1 MKIKALA
8 DLVGLSVR
16 TLRHYDELG
25 LLKPD
30 QISAAGYRLY
40 SADNLAQLQQILFF
54 RELGFPLAQIKSIV
68 NDPAFDRL
76 QALEQHQRLLVHK
89 QRRLSVLLQTL
100 EHTIRDAKGELKMPD
115 SEKFQG
121 FAVGASS
128 PTLEAYTQE
137 ARQRWGDA
145 AVEASHGRLAAMQAQ
160 GFDFQGAMN
169 ALYTRLADLRHGDPG
184 APEAQSAI
192 AEWYVLLSRVG
203 HYSPAAF
210 KGLGQMYVDD
220 ARFTRNIDQFGD
232 GLAVFLRDAMA
243 IYAEALATE

>member
-1 MKIKALA
+1 M
-8 DLVGLSVR
+8 S
-16 TLRHYDELG
+16 
-25 LLKPD
+25 
-30 QISAAGYRLY
+30 
-40 SADNLAQLQQILFF
+40 
-54 RELGFPLAQIKSIV
+54 
-68 NDPAFDRL
+68 
-76 QALEQHQRLLVHK
+76 
-89 QRRLSVLLQTL
+89 
-100 EHTIRDAKGELKMPD
+100 D

-121 FAVGASS
+121 FDGDASS
-128 PTLEAYTQE
+128 SQIESYTQE

-145 AVEASHGRLAAMQAQ
+145 AVDASQHRLATLQAD

-169 ALYTRLADLRHGDPG
+169 ALYTRLANLRSGDPG
-184 APEAQSAI
+184 APESQSAI

-243 IYAEALATE
+243 IYADALAEKP